1 MKLNIL
7 TFKLINISIPRVW
20 LYKHVLKV
28 VDSRKN
34 EKTQRK
40 DYMQLLLDSEIVSNE
55 NKFLDSNDLNKTY
68 LDKKMNKNVGFKNI
82 VFMYNLLKI
91 ILNFK
96 QIRK

>member
-34 EKTQRK
+34 EKVPRK
-40 DYMQLLLDSEIVSNE
+40 DYMQLLLDSEIISNE
-55 NKFLDSNDLNKTY
+55 DKLQDTNDLNKTY
-68 LDKKMNKNVGFKNI
+68 LDKKMNKNVSLKIF
-82 VFMYNLLKI
+82 YLTWLKI
-91 ILNFK
+91 ISVK
-96 QIRK
+96 QLRK

>member
-34 EKTQRK
+34 EKVPRK
-40 DYMQLLLDSEIVSNE
+40 DYMQLLLDSEIISNE
-55 NKFLDSNDLNKTY
+55 DKLQDTNDLNKTY
-68 LDKKMNKNVGFKNI
+68 LDKKMNKNVS
-82 VFMYNLLKI
+82 LKI
-91 ILNFK
+91 FYLTWSKIISVK
-96 QIRK
+96 QLRK

>member
-34 EKTQRK
+34 EKVPRK
-40 DYMQLLLDSEIVSNE
+40 DYMQLLLDSEIISNE
-55 NKFLDSNDLNKTY
+55 DKLQDTNDLNKTY
-68 LDKKMNKNVGFKNI
+68 LDKKMNKNVS
-82 VFMYNLLKI
+82 LKI
-91 ILNFK
+91 FYLTWSEIISVK
-96 QIRK
+96 QLRK